1 MNQDQRYNGLIANF
15 KKELDELT
23 TVWAQ
28 EEEKTSL
35 MQKLLSSLFE
45 EVQDMEAH

>member
-1 MNQDQRYNGLIANF
+1 MDNDKKYDHMCTGF

-23 TVWAQ
+23 TVWVQ

-45 EVQDMEAH
+45 EVHDME

>member
-1 MNQDQRYNGLIANF
+1 MDNDKKYDHMCTGF

-45 EVQDMEAH
+45 EVHDME